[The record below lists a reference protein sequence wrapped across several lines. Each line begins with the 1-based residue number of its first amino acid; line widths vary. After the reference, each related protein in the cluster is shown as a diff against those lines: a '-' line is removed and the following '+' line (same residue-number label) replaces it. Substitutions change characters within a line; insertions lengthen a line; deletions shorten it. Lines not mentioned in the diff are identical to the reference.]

1 MLRITF
7 LILLFTYNFAFASE
21 PVKIEFIGPKNDVL
35 YFSLGKDEPLTGNLE
50 QLKYFFE
57 QLDRLKNKDGKL
69 ILRIAHFG
77 DSLIQGDVISE
88 YLREYF
94 QTRFG
99 GQGVGMMQ
107 IIANDIRMRTTTRH
121 SYSDDWDYV
130 SVITRNPDNL
140 PIGISG
146 SLAIPNKNSWVKYET
161 GRELKSASSF
171 KYARLFY
178 SNAASNS
185 VIEYTI
191 DNGSPVRISL
201 KEGNNVQELII
212 DAKGDAN
219 SIRIKFVDGKRPYF
233 YGVSLES
240 GSGIYLDN
248 FPMPGNSGVSLIDIP
263 EKILQDYAK
272 LTNYGLIILT
282 YGANVNS
289 PNKAIYKLYKNKM
302 LKVIEHFRKAF
313 PNVGFILVGVGDK
326 TMKRGGRFITNPD
339 VPLLLNAQ
347 KQIVS
352 DGKIAFWNLWEA
364 MGGENSMEDWVNA
377 NPPMALKDY
386 SHFTKIGGKRVAELL
401 FNAIMKA
408 YSSR

>member
-1 MLRITF
+1 MGRFT
-7 LILLFTYNFAFASE
+7 LILLIIYNFVFASE
-21 PVKIEFIGPKNDVL
+21 PVKIDFIASQNDVL

-57 QLDRLKNKDGKL
+57 QLDQLKNKDKSL
-69 ILRIAHFG
+69 VLRIAHFG

-88 YLREYF
+88 YLRELF
-94 QTRFG
+94 QKRFG

-121 SYSDDWDYV
+121 SYSNDWDYV

-146 SLAIPNKNSWVKYET
+146 SVAIPNKNSWVQYET
-161 GRELKSASSF
+161 SRELKSSSSF
-171 KYARLFY
+171 KFARLFY
-178 SNAASNS
+178 SNAANNS
-185 VIEYTI
+185 AIEYTI
-191 DNGSPVRISL
+191 DNRAPVKINL
-201 KEGNNVQELII
+201 KDGNELKELII
-212 DAKGDAN
+212 DAKGEA
-219 SIRIKFVDGKRPYF
+219 RLMKIKFIDGKRPYF
-233 YGVSLES
+233 YGVSLEN
-240 GSGIYLDN
+240 GGGVYLDN

-263 EKILQDYAK
+263 DKILQNFAR

-289 PNKAIYKLYKNKM
+289 PNKSIYQLYKNKM

-313 PNVGFILVGVGDK
+313 PRIGFILVGVGDK

-347 KQIVS
+347 KQIVK
-352 DGKIAFWNLWEA
+352 DGNIAFWNLWET
-364 MGGENSMEDWVNA
+364 MGGENSMEDWVNS

-386 SHFTKIGGKRVAELL
+386 SHFTKVGGKRVAELL

-408 YSSR
+408 YSSK